1 MEFLGLNTKGVQ
13 EQMIV
18 PLSDEKSILVIEEA
32 VYTFYLPYA
41 FTIEDLYLSVN
52 TAALDANI
60 TVDINV
66 ENSSIFS
73 NLLTIDGGDYHSKD
87 ATTAYSIITNKGNI
101 GAHKKISIDLDAVG
115 LTGTEGKG
123 LKLIIAGRRSTTLDL

>member
-18 PLSDEKSILVIEEA
+18 PLSDEKSILVIEESI
-32 VYTFYLPYA
+32 YTFYLPYA

-66 ENSSIFS
+66 EGASIFS

-87 ATTAYSIITNKGNI
+87 ATTAYSILTNKANI
-101 GAHKKISIDLDAVG
+101 GQHKKISIDLDAVG